1 MKKIIFIT
9 GVAGMIGSNLLKTY
23 IKKDLIIIGIDN
35 LILGKKKFLSP
46 FIKKKNFFFIN
57 SNLNKPL
64 KSKEIIALINKN
76 YLAEVWLLAAN
87 SDIQKG
93 TNDPTVDLQNTF
105 LTTFFTLNFLKKFLK
120 KDTKILFSSSSAIY
134 GNIISRIN
142 EENTAIKPISNYG
155 AMKLASE
162 GYLSSFSKANN
173 ASIFIFRF
181 PNVIGNN
188 LTHGLLFDMKKKILS
203 KNKNIMVLGNGEQQK
218 PYSHVSEIISCM
230 IFIKKKR
237 YINKINYFNIG
248 TDDAGMK
255 VKNIV
260 ELLKKALNS
269 KKKTIYQ
276 KNITGWVGDVSK
288 YRYSTKKINR
298 LGFYF
303 KLSSKEAINLA
314 ITTIN

>member
-1 MKKIIFIT
+1 
-9 GVAGMIGSNLLKTY
+9 
-23 IKKDLIIIGIDN
+23 
-35 LILGKKKFLSP
+35 
-46 FIKKKNFFFIN
+46 
-57 SNLNKPL
+57 
-64 KSKEIIALINKN
+64 
-76 YLAEVWLLAAN
+76 VWLLAAN

-93 TNDPTVDLQNTF
+93 TNDPNVDLQNTF

-248 TDDAGMK
+248 TDDVGMK

-269 KKKTIYQ
+269 KKKTVYQ

-303 KLSSKEAINLA
+303 KLSSKEAVNLA

>member
-57 SNLNKPL
+57 NNLNKPL
-64 KSKEIIALINKN
+64 KSKKIIALINKN

-93 TNDPTVDLQNTF
+93 TNDPNVDLQNTF

-248 TDDAGMK
+248 TDDVGMK

-269 KKKTIYQ
+269 KKKTVYQ

-303 KLSSKEAINLA
+303 KLSSKEAVNLA

>member
-57 SNLNKPL
+57 NNLNKPL
-64 KSKEIIALINKN
+64 KSKKIIALINKN

-93 TNDPTVDLQNTF
+93 TNDPNVDLQNTF

-248 TDDAGMK
+248 TDDVGMK

-260 ELLKKALNS
+260 ELLKKALKT
-269 KKKTIYQ
+269 KKKTVYQ

-303 KLSSKEAINLA
+303 KLSSKEAVNLA